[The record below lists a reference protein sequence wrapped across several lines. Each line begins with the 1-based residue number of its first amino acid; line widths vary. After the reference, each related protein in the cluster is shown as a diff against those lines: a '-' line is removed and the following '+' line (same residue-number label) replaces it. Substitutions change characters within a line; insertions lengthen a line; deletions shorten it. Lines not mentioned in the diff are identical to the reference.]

1 MTREDQT
8 DPMRNID
15 PSMIILGLG
24 YATSLIVA
32 VGWLATFIL

>member
-1 MTREDQT
+1 MTRD
-8 DPMRNID
+8 DHDKPNLDID

-32 VGWLATFIL
+32 IGWLASLLS